1 LRLLN
6 RAQIADELTEEG
18 EGISHVAEIY
28 TIGDRHST
36 KEGRNG
42 GRGKK

>member
-1 LRLLN
+1 
-6 RAQIADELTEEG
+6 LTEEV